1 LAARPVGL
9 PKPKETETNQMTK
22 ITRQV
27 RFWLIVVVVAIAVRY
42 LIDFVI

>member
-1 LAARPVGL
+1 
-9 PKPKETETNQMTK
+9 MTK
-22 ITRQV
+22 VTRQV